1 MLTITG
7 EEEKISQNNVVYH
20 RSGESIELILEEM
33 IAFKRLE
40 FAFPKTLNFDCR
52 MELHEER

>member
-1 MLTITG
+1 MR
-7 EEEKISQNNVVYH
+7 EKEEKISQNNVDYH

-33 IAFKRLE
+33 MAFKRLE

-52 MELHEER
+52 MKLHEER